1 MSSSVPASSFSPP
14 NCRAAESEM
23 TLLAQPQEVI
33 PTGFPH
39 TFGLQERVP
48 AQKHWQVALAPA
60 TRSSYHR
67 LAGRALASPTKH
79 KNKIDPTNPLADTH
93 SPFPI
98 SHFFRCELKEE
109 GKTQQAAEL
118 GYTLRR
124 EEYGSLPPQPWQ
136 DYCSDARICTDRRMA
151 SWGSVNNWRLAP
163 TLWSPP
169 AFTQPSRCFNKRCLN
184 VYYVPVMPCTKRR
197 YTNWARIGVFA
208 SSYCPCDLVGTPTR
222 IFPHHSVTESIN
234 YDVKVFGSSLP
245 VKIMEA
251 LALAEVDDQLS
262 VCIDESGW
270 ACLVFKEKL
279 IVWKIALAP
288 ITKLSVCKELQ
299 LPPSDFPW
307 SADLVALSY
316 SGTSGEAPSTQAVA
330 VMVATRKGC
339 IRYWPSLASEDT
351 FTETFVDLGG
361 DKTYSFLTAVQGGSF
376 ILSSSGS
383 QLIRL
388 IPESPGKIHQH
399 ILPQGQGMLSGIGRR
414 VSSLF
419 GILSPSS
426 DLILSSVLWDRERS
440 SFYILTSANI
450 SKWELDDSSEKLL
463 HSWDVNRA
471 LKENI
476 TDAIWGSESN
486 YEAIK
491 EGVNIRYLDLKQN
504 CDGLLIL
511 AAAWHLA
518 DNPCLIYY
526 SLITIEDNGYQTP
539 AAVTVEVTQFNPPF
553 QSEDLVMCQLMVP
566 NFSNQ
571 TAYLYNESVIYVCS
585 TGTGKFCLPQEK
597 IVFNTQGDSI
607 LGAGSCGGVP
617 IVFSRNSGLVSISLR
632 ENASILA
639 EDLEDS
645 LASSVAGPNNESMIF
660 DTTTK
665 SETVVQED
673 KTKLLK
679 AAFLQFCRKDLG
691 NAQMMVDELF
701 SSHPDLESD
710 SELDRAVTQISVDLV
725 DDYPAS
731 DPRWAE
737 SVPEEAP
744 GFCNTSLII
753 LHQLEDKMKAHSFF
767 MDFIH
772 QVGLFERLSTFPV
785 REVPM
790 ETQLLLCEH
799 AEKLSAAIVLKNHHS
814 RLPDLVNTA
823 LLIALNKRECEV
835 PSNLTPADVF
845 FREVS
850 QVDTICECLLEHEE
864 QVLKETMMDSVEW
877 AEVVISVN
885 NILKDMLQAAGHY
898 RQSRDSLYRREKPLD
913 KMPEYVPWTATSG
926 PTGIRTVIVRQ
937 HGIVLKMV
945 YPQADSNL
953 RNVVTEQLVALI
965 DCFLDGYVSQL
976 KSLDKSSDQERY
988 SNLEMEYLQKRS
1000 DLLSPL
1006 LTLGQYMWAAS
1017 LAEKYCDFDVLVQ
1030 MCEQTDNQ
1038 SRLQRYMTQ
1047 FADQNFSDFLF
1058 RWYLEKGKRGKL
1070 LSQPVSQHGQL
1081 ASFLQAHEH
1090 LSWLHE
1096 INSQELEKAHTT
1108 LLSLA
1113 NMETRYFAKK
1123 KTLLGLSKLAALASD
1138 FSEDILQEKIEEM
1151 AEQERFLLHQETL
1164 PEQLLAEKQLNL
1176 SAMPV
1181 LTAPQLIS
1189 LYICEENRRANEY
1202 DFKKALD
1209 LLEYIDEEEDVNI
1222 NDLKLEILCKALQ
1235 RDNWSSSDGK
1245 DDPIEVS
1252 KESIFVK
1259 ILQKLLKDG
1268 IQLSEYLPE
1277 VRDLLQADQ
1286 LGNLKSNPYF
1296 EFVLKANYEYYVQGQ
1311 M

>member
-1 MSSSVPASSFSPP
+1 MFPAVSSPRTPGPGARRGPLGGVGPGSTPRATSRKGLALGSAVSSPVLFSPVGRRSSVSS
-14 NCRAAESEM
+14 R
-23 TLLAQPQEVI
+23 
-33 PTGFPH
+33 
-39 TFGLQERVP
+39 
-48 AQKHWQVALAPA
+48 
-60 TRSSYHR
+60 
-67 LAGRALASPTKH
+67 
-79 KNKIDPTNPLADTH
+79 
-93 SPFPI
+93 
-98 SHFFRCELKEE
+98 
-109 GKTQQAAEL
+109 
-118 GYTLRR
+118 
-124 EEYGSLPPQPWQ
+124 
-136 DYCSDARICTDRRMA
+136 
-151 SWGSVNNWRLAP
+151 
-163 TLWSPP
+163 
-169 AFTQPSRCFNKRCLN
+169 
-184 VYYVPVMPCTKRR
+184 
-197 YTNWARIGVFA
+197 
-208 SSYCPCDLVGTPTR
+208 GTPTR
-222 IFPHHSVTESIN
+222 IFPHHSITESVN
-234 YDVKVFGSSLP
+234 YDVKTFGSSLP

-251 LALAEVDDQLS
+251 LTLAEGGFYLS
-262 VCIDESGW
+262 VVNFSHSGW
-270 ACLVFKEKL
+270 SLVCPRLYSQQPLVLDF
-279 IVWKIALAP
+279 VP
-288 ITKLSVCKELQ
+288 QLSVCKELQ
-299 LPPSDFPW
+299 LPPSDFHW

-316 SGTSGEAPSTQAVA
+316 SAASGESHSTQAVA
-330 VMVATRKGC
+330 VMVATREGS

-351 FTETFVDLGG
+351 YTETTVDSGG

-376 ILSSSGS
+376 ILSSSGG
-383 QLIRL
+383 QQIRL
-388 IPESPGKIHQH
+388 IPESLGKIHQH
-399 ILPQGQGMLSGIGRR
+399 ILPQGQGVLSGIGRK
-414 VSSLF
+414 VSSLL

-426 DLILSSVLWDRERS
+426 DLLLSSVLWDRERS
-440 SFYILTSANI
+440 SFYSLTSSNI
-450 SKWELDDSSEKLL
+450 SKWELDDSSEKQV
-463 HSWDVNRA
+463 HSWDINRV

-476 TDAIWGSESN
+476 IDAIWGSESN

-491 EGVNIRYLDLKQN
+491 EGVNIRYLDLRQN

-518 DNPCLIYY
+518 DNPCLVYY
-526 SLITIEDNGYQTP
+526 SLIAVEDNGYQMSD
-539 AAVTVEVTQFNPPF
+539 AVTVEVTQYNPPF
-553 QSEDLVMCQLMVP
+553 QSEDLITCRLMVP
-566 NFSNQ
+566 DFSNQ
-571 TAYLYNESVIYVCS
+571 TAYLYSENSVYVCS
-585 TGTGKFCLPQEK
+585 TGTGKFSLPREK

-617 IVFSRNSGLVSISLR
+617 ILFSRNSGLVSITSR
-632 ENASILA
+632 ENVSILA
-639 EDLEDS
+639 EDLEES
-645 LASSVAGPNNESMIF
+645 LASSIAGPGNEFTVLQSVVF
-660 DTTTK
+660 ETSTK
-665 SETVVQED
+665 NETIAHED

-679 AAFLQFCRKDLG
+679 AAFLQYCRKDLG
-691 NAQMMVDELF
+691 HAQMIVDELF
-701 SSHPDLESD
+701 SSHSDLDSD
-710 SELDRAVTQISVDLV
+710 HELDRAVTQISVDLV

-744 GFCNTSLII
+744 GFSNTSLII
-753 LHQLEDKMKAHSFF
+753 LHQLEDKMKAHSFL

-772 QVGLFERLSTFPV
+772 QVGLFGRLGTSPV
-785 REVPM
+785 RGLPM
-790 ETQLLLCEH
+790 ATRLLLCEH

-814 RLPDLVNTA
+814 RLSDLVNTA
-823 LLIALNKRECEV
+823 ILIALNKRDREI
-835 PSNLTPADVF
+835 PPNLTPADVF

-864 QVLKETMMDSVEW
+864 QVLKDTSLESVEW
-877 AEVVISVN
+877 AEVVINVN
-885 NILKDMLQAAGHY
+885 SILKDMLQAASHY
-898 RQSRDSLYRREKPLD
+898 RQNRSSLYRREPLE
-913 KMPEYVPWTATSG
+913 KEPEYIPWTATSG
-926 PTGIRTVIVRQ
+926 PAGIRTAIVRQ
-937 HGIVLKMV
+937 HGIILKVV
-945 YPQADSNL
+945 YPQADSSL
-953 RNVVTEQLVALI
+953 RNMVTEQLVALI
-965 DCFLDGYVSQL
+965 DCFLDGYVAQL
-976 KSLDKSSDQERY
+976 KSVDKSSDQERY
-988 SNLEMEYLQKRS
+988 DSLEMEYLQKRS

-1006 LTLGQYMWAAS
+1006 LTLGQYPWAAS
-1017 LAEKYCDFDVLVQ
+1017 LAEKYCDFDILVQ

-1038 SRLQRYMTQ
+1038 TRLQRYMTQ

-1096 INSQELEKAHTT
+1096 INSHELEKAHAT
-1108 LLSLA
+1108 LLGLA

-1164 PEQLLAEKQLNL
+1164 PEQLLAEKQLSL

-1181 LTAPQLIS
+1181 LTASQLIG
-1189 LYICEENRRANEY
+1189 LYICEENRRANDY

-1252 KESIFVK
+1252 KDSIFVK

-1277 VRDLLQADQ
+1277 VKDLLQADQ
-1286 LGNLKSNPYF
+1286 LGSLKSNPYF

>member
-1 MSSSVPASSFSPP
+1 MFPAAPSPRTPGPGSRRGPLVGLGPGSTPRTASRKGLPLGSAVSSPMLFSPVG
-14 NCRAAESEM
+14 R
-23 TLLAQPQEVI
+23 
-33 PTGFPH
+33 
-39 TFGLQERVP
+39 
-48 AQKHWQVALAPA
+48 
-60 TRSSYHR
+60 RSS
-67 LAGRALASPTKH
+67 LS
-79 KNKIDPTNPLADTH
+79 
-93 SPFPI
+93 
-98 SHFFRCELKEE
+98 
-109 GKTQQAAEL
+109 
-118 GYTLRR
+118 
-124 EEYGSLPPQPWQ
+124 
-136 DYCSDARICTDRRMA
+136 
-151 SWGSVNNWRLAP
+151 
-163 TLWSPP
+163 
-169 AFTQPSRCFNKRCLN
+169 SR
-184 VYYVPVMPCTKRR
+184 
-197 YTNWARIGVFA
+197 
-208 SSYCPCDLVGTPTR
+208 GTPTR
-222 IFPHHSVTESIN
+222 IFPHHSVTEALN
-234 YDVKVFGSSLP
+234 YDVKTFGSSLP
-245 VKIMEA
+245 VKVMEA
-251 LALAEVDDQLS
+251 LTLAEVDDQMT
-262 VCIDESGW
+262 VYIDEGGW
-270 ACLVFKEKL
+270 ACLVCKETL
-279 IVWKIALAP
+279 IVWKIALSP

-299 LPPSDFPW
+299 LPPSDFHR
-307 SADLVALSY
+307 SANLVALSY
-316 SGTSGEAPSTQAVA
+316 SAPSGEAPSTQAVA
-330 VMVATRKGC
+330 VMVATREGS

-351 FTETFVDLGG
+351 HTETFVDLGG

-388 IPESPGKIHQH
+388 IPESSGKINQH

-426 DLILSSVLWDRERS
+426 DLTLSSVLWDSEKS
-440 SFYILTSANI
+440 SFYSLTSSNI
-450 SKWELDDSSEKLL
+450 SKWELDDSSEKHV
-463 HSWDVNRA
+463 HSWDINRA

-504 CDGLLIL
+504 CDGLVIL
-511 AAAWHLA
+511 AAAWHPA

-526 SLITIEDNGYQTP
+526 SLITVEDTGCQMSD
-539 AAVTVEVTQFNPPF
+539 AVTVEVTQYNPPF
-553 QSEDLVMCQLMVP
+553 QSEDLVLCQLMIP

-571 TAYLYNESVIYVCS
+571 TAYLYNESAIYVCS
-585 TGTGKFCLPQEK
+585 TGTGRFSLPQEK
-597 IVFNTQGDSI
+597 LAFNAQGDSV
-607 LGAGSCGGVP
+607 LGAGACGGVP
-617 IVFSRNSGLVSISLR
+617 IIFSRNSGLVSITSR
-632 ENASILA
+632 ENVSILA

-645 LASSVAGPNNESMIF
+645 LASSVAGPNSVSMVFETTPKNETIAR
-660 DTTTK
+660 
-665 SETVVQED
+665 ED
-673 KTKLLK
+673 KIKLLK
-679 AAFLQFCRKDLG
+679 AAFLQYCRKDLG
-691 NAQMMVDELF
+691 HAQMVVEELF
-701 SSHPDLESD
+701 SFHSDLDSD
-710 SELDRAVTQISVDLV
+710 SELDRAVTQISVDLM

-737 SVPEEAP
+737 SVPEEVP
-744 GFCNTSLII
+744 GFSNTSLII
-753 LHQLEDKMKAHSFF
+753 LHQLEDKMKAHSFL

-772 QVGLFERLSTFPV
+772 QVGLFGRLGSFPV
-785 REVPM
+785 RGTPM
-790 ETQLLLCEH
+790 ATRLLLCEH

-814 RLPDLVNTA
+814 RLSDLVNTA
-823 LLIALNKRECEV
+823 ILIALNKREYEI

-864 QVLKETMMDSVEW
+864 QVLRDTPLDSIEW
-877 AEVVISVN
+877 AEVVINVN
-885 NILKDMLQAAGHY
+885 NILKDMLQAASHY
-898 RQSRDSLYRREKPLD
+898 RQNRNSLYRKEEPPEKE
-913 KMPEYVPWTATSG
+913 PEYVPWTATSG
-926 PTGIRTVIVRQ
+926 PGGIRTVIMRQ
-937 HGIVLKMV
+937 HEIVLKVV

-953 RNVVTEQLVALI
+953 RNIVTEQLVALI

-976 KSLDKSSDQERY
+976 KSVDKSSNQERY
-988 SNLEMEYLQKRS
+988 DNLEMEYLQRRS

-1006 LTLGQYMWAAS
+1006 LTLGQYLWAAA
-1017 LAEKYCDFDVLVQ
+1017 LAEKYCDFDILVQ

-1070 LSQPVSQHGQL
+1070 LSQPISQHGQL
-1081 ASFLQAHEH
+1081 ANFLQAHEH

-1096 INSQELEKAHTT
+1096 INSQELEKAHAT
-1108 LLSLA
+1108 LLGLA

-1181 LTAPQLIS
+1181 LTAPQLIG

-1209 LLEYIDEEEDVNI
+1209 LLEYIDEEEDINI
-1222 NDLKLEILCKALQ
+1222 SDLKLEILCKALQ

-1252 KESIFVK
+1252 KDSIFVK

-1268 IQLSEYLPE
+1268 VQLSEYLPE
-1277 VRDLLQADQ
+1277 VKDLLQADQ
-1286 LGNLKSNPYF
+1286 LGSLKSNPYF

-1311 M
+1311 I

>member
-1 MSSSVPASSFSPP
+1 MFPAVSSPRTPGPGARRGPLGGVGPSSTPRATSRKGLSMGSAVSSPVLFSPVG
-14 NCRAAESEM
+14 R
-23 TLLAQPQEVI
+23 
-33 PTGFPH
+33 
-39 TFGLQERVP
+39 
-48 AQKHWQVALAPA
+48 
-60 TRSSYHR
+60 RSS
-67 LAGRALASPTKH
+67 LS
-79 KNKIDPTNPLADTH
+79 
-93 SPFPI
+93 
-98 SHFFRCELKEE
+98 
-109 GKTQQAAEL
+109 
-118 GYTLRR
+118 
-124 EEYGSLPPQPWQ
+124 
-136 DYCSDARICTDRRMA
+136 
-151 SWGSVNNWRLAP
+151 
-163 TLWSPP
+163 
-169 AFTQPSRCFNKRCLN
+169 SR
-184 VYYVPVMPCTKRR
+184 
-197 YTNWARIGVFA
+197 
-208 SSYCPCDLVGTPTR
+208 GTPTR
-222 IFPHHSVTESIN
+222 VFPHHSVTECVN
-234 YDVKVFGSSLP
+234 YDVKTFGSSLP

-251 LALAEVDDQLS
+251 LTLAEVDDQLT
-262 VCIDESGW
+262 VHIDEGGW
-270 ACLVFKEKL
+270 ACLVCKEKL
-279 IVWKIALAP
+279 IIWKIALSP

-299 LPPSDFPW
+299 LPPSDFHW

-316 SGTSGEAPSTQAVA
+316 SAASGEAPSTQAVA
-330 VMVATRKGC
+330 VMVATREGS
-339 IRYWPSLASEDT
+339 IRYWPSLAGEDSY
-351 FTETFVDLGG
+351 TETTVDLGG

-376 ILSSSGS
+376 ILSSSGN

-388 IPESPGKIHQH
+388 IPESLGKIHQH
-399 ILPQGQGMLSGIGRR
+399 IVPQGQGMLSGIGRK
-414 VSSLF
+414 VSSLL

-426 DLILSSVLWDRERS
+426 DLILSGVLWDRERS
-440 SFYILTSANI
+440 SFYSLTSSNI
-450 SKWELDDSSEKLL
+450 SKWELDDSSEKQA
-463 HSWDVNRA
+463 HSWDINRA

-511 AAAWHLA
+511 AAAWHPA

-526 SLITIEDNGYQTP
+526 SLVTVEDNGNQMSD
-539 AAVTVEVTQFNPPF
+539 AVTVEVTQYNPPF
-553 QSEDLVMCQLMVP
+553 QSEDLIMCRLMVP

-571 TAYLYNESVIYVCS
+571 TAYLYTESAVYVCS
-585 TGTGKFCLPQEK
+585 TGTGKFSLPREK
-597 IVFNTQGDSI
+597 IVFNIQGDSI
-607 LGAGSCGGVP
+607 LGAGSCGGIP
-617 IVFSRNSGLVSISLR
+617 ILFSRNSGLVSITSR
-632 ENASILA
+632 ENVSLLA

-645 LASSVAGPNNESMIF
+645 LASSVAGPSNESMVF
-660 DTTTK
+660 ETSTK
-665 SETVVQED
+665 NETIAQED
-673 KTKLLK
+673 KTRLLK
-679 AAFLQFCRKDLG
+679 AAFLKYCRKDVG
-691 NAQMMVDELF
+691 HAQMVVDELF
-701 SSHPDLESD
+701 SSPSDLDSD
-710 SELDRAVTQISVDLV
+710 HELDRAVTQISVDLV

-744 GFCNTSLII
+744 GFSNTSLII
-753 LHQLEDKMKAHSFF
+753 LHQLEDKMKAHSFL

-772 QVGLFERLSTFPV
+772 QVGLFGRLGTFPV
-785 REVPM
+785 RGMPM
-790 ETQLLLCEH
+790 ATRLLLCEH

-814 RLPDLVNTA
+814 RLSELVNTA
-823 LLIALNKRECEV
+823 ILIALNKRDCEI

-864 QVLKETMMDSVEW
+864 QVLKDASLESVDW
-877 AEVVISVN
+877 AEVVINVN
-885 NILKDMLQAAGHY
+885 NILKDMLQAATHY
-898 RQSRDSLYRREKPLD
+898 RLNRNSLYRREEPLE
-913 KMPEYVPWTATSG
+913 KEPEYIPWTATSG
-926 PTGIRTVIVRQ
+926 PAGIRTAIARQ

-945 YPQADSNL
+945 YPQADSKL
-953 RNVVTEQLVALI
+953 RSTLTEQLVALI

-988 SNLEMEYLQKRS
+988 NNLEMEYLQKRS

-1006 LTLGQYMWAAS
+1006 LTLGQYLWAAS
-1017 LAEKYCDFDVLVQ
+1017 LAEKYCDFDILVQ

-1038 SRLQRYMTQ
+1038 TRLQRYMTQ

-1070 LSQPVSQHGQL
+1070 LSQPISQHGQL
-1081 ASFLQAHEH
+1081 ANFLQAHEH

-1096 INSQELEKAHTT
+1096 INSQELEKAHAT
-1108 LLSLA
+1108 LLGLA
-1113 NMETRYFAKK
+1113 NVETRYFAKK

-1164 PEQLLAEKQLNL
+1164 PEQLLAEKQLSL

-1181 LTAPQLIS
+1181 LTAPQLIG

-1252 KESIFVK
+1252 KDSIFVK
-1259 ILQKLLKDG
+1259 ILQKLVKDG

-1277 VRDLLQADQ
+1277 VKDLLQADQ
-1286 LGNLKSNPYF
+1286 LGSLKSNPYF

>member
-1 MSSSVPASSFSPP
+1 MFPAVPSPRTPGPGSRRGPPAGVGAGSTPRTASRRGLSLGSAVSSPALFSPVG
-14 NCRAAESEM
+14 R
-23 TLLAQPQEVI
+23 
-33 PTGFPH
+33 
-39 TFGLQERVP
+39 
-48 AQKHWQVALAPA
+48 
-60 TRSSYHR
+60 RSS
-67 LAGRALASPTKH
+67 LS
-79 KNKIDPTNPLADTH
+79 
-93 SPFPI
+93 
-98 SHFFRCELKEE
+98 
-109 GKTQQAAEL
+109 
-118 GYTLRR
+118 
-124 EEYGSLPPQPWQ
+124 
-136 DYCSDARICTDRRMA
+136 
-151 SWGSVNNWRLAP
+151 
-163 TLWSPP
+163 
-169 AFTQPSRCFNKRCLN
+169 SR
-184 VYYVPVMPCTKRR
+184 
-197 YTNWARIGVFA
+197 
-208 SSYCPCDLVGTPTR
+208 GTPTR
-222 IFPHHSVTESIN
+222 IFPQHSISETVN
-234 YDVKVFGSSLP
+234 YDVKTFGSSLP
-245 VKIMEA
+245 VKVMEA
-251 LALAEVDDQLS
+251 LTLAEVDDQLS
-262 VCIDESGW
+262 VHVDESGW
-270 ACLVFKEKL
+270 ACLVCKEKL
-279 IVWKIALAP
+279 IIWKISLSP
-288 ITKLSVCKELQ
+288 ITKLSICKELQ
-299 LPPSDFPW
+299 LPPSDFNW

-316 SGTSGEAPSTQAVA
+316 STTPGEAHSTQAVA
-330 VMVATRKGC
+330 VMVATREGS
-339 IRYWPSLASEDT
+339 IRYWPSLAGEDT
-351 FTETFVDLGG
+351 YTETSVDLGG
-361 DKTYSFLTAVQGGSF
+361 DKTYNFLKAVQGGSF

-388 IPESPGKIHQH
+388 IPESSGKIHQH

-440 SFYILTSANI
+440 SFYSLTSSNI
-450 SKWELDDSSEKLL
+450 SKWELDDFSEKQA
-463 HSWDVNRA
+463 HSWDINRA

-491 EGVNIRYLDLKQN
+491 EGVNIRYLDLKQT

-511 AAAWHLA
+511 AAAWHPA
-518 DNPCLIYY
+518 DSPCLIYY
-526 SLITIEDNGYQTP
+526 SLVTVEDNGYQMSDV
-539 AAVTVEVTQFNPPF
+539 VTVEVTQYNPPF
-553 QSEDLVMCQLMVP
+553 QSEDMIMCRLVVP

-571 TAYLYNESVIYVCS
+571 TAYLYTESAVYVCS
-585 TGTGKFCLPQEK
+585 TGTGKFSLPREK
-597 IVFNTQGDSI
+597 IAFNTQGDSI

-617 IVFSRNSGLVSISLR
+617 IIFSRNSGLVSITSR
-632 ENASILA
+632 ENVSILA

-645 LASSVAGPNNESMIF
+645 LASSVATPSNESMIF
-660 DTTTK
+660 ENTARN
-665 SETVVQED
+665 ETIAQED

-679 AAFLQFCRKDLG
+679 AAFLQYCRKDFG
-691 NAQMMVDELF
+691 HAQMMVDELF
-701 SSHPDLESD
+701 SSRADLGSD
-710 SELDRAVTQISVDLV
+710 CELDKAVTQISVDLM

-744 GFCNTSLII
+744 GFSNTSLII
-753 LHQLEDKMKAHSFF
+753 LHQLEDKMKAHSFL

-772 QVGLFERLSTFPV
+772 Q
-785 REVPM
+785 
-790 ETQLLLCEH
+790 
-799 AEKLSAAIVLKNHHS
+799 
-814 RLPDLVNTA
+814 
-823 LLIALNKRECEV
+823 
-835 PSNLTPADVF
+835 
-845 FREVS
+845 VS

-864 QVLKETMMDSVEW
+864 QVLKDAALDSVEW

-885 NILKDMLQAAGHY
+885 NILKDMLQAANHY
-898 RQSRDSLYRREKPLD
+898 RQNRNSLYRREEALEKE
-913 KMPEYVPWTATSG
+913 PEYVPWTATSG
-926 PTGIRTVIVRQ
+926 PAGIRTVIIRQ

-976 KSLDKSSDQERY
+976 KSLEKSSDQERY
-988 SNLEMEYLQKRS
+988 SNLEVEYLQKRS
-1000 DLLSPL
+1000 DLLTPL
-1006 LTLGQYMWAAS
+1006 LTLGQYPWAAS
-1017 LAEKYCDFDVLVQ
+1017 LAEKYCDFDILVQ

-1038 SRLQRYMTQ
+1038 TRLQRYMTQ

-1070 LSQPVSQHGQL
+1070 LSQPISQHGQL
-1081 ASFLQAHEH
+1081 ANFLQAHEH

-1096 INSQELEKAHTT
+1096 INGQELEKAHAT
-1108 LLSLA
+1108 LLGLA

-1181 LTAPQLIS
+1181 LTAPQLIG

-1252 KESIFVK
+1252 KDSIFVK

-1268 IQLSEYLPE
+1268 IQLREYLPE
-1277 VRDLLQADQ
+1277 VKDLLQAEH
-1286 LGNLKSNPYF
+1286 LGSLKSNPYF

-1311 M
+1311 V

>member
-1 MSSSVPASSFSPP
+1 
-14 NCRAAESEM
+14 
-23 TLLAQPQEVI
+23 I
-33 PTGFPH
+33 G
-39 TFGLQERVP
+39 
-48 AQKHWQVALAPA
+48 LAPA
-60 TRSSYHR
+60 FGP
-67 LAGRALASPTKH
+67 GRDPGDPGSNPTSGSRCMEPASPSACVSA
-79 KNKIDPTNPLADTH
+79 PL
-93 SPFPI
+93 SLSLCI
-98 SHFFRCELKEE
+98 N
-109 GKTQQAAEL
+109 
-118 GYTLRR
+118 YTL
-124 EEYGSLPPQPWQ
+124 
-136 DYCSDARICTDRRMA
+136 
-151 SWGSVNNWRLAP
+151 
-163 TLWSPP
+163 
-169 AFTQPSRCFNKRCLN
+169 FFK
-184 VYYVPVMPCTKRR
+184 
-197 YTNWARIGVFA
+197 
-208 SSYCPCDLVGTPTR
+208 
-222 IFPHHSVTESIN
+222 
-234 YDVKVFGSSLP
+234 
-245 VKIMEA
+245 
-251 LALAEVDDQLS
+251 VDDQLT
-262 VCIDESGW
+262 VHIDEGGW
-270 ACLVFKEKL
+270 ACLVCKEKL
-279 IVWKIALAP
+279 IIWKIALSP

-299 LPPSDFPW
+299 LPPSDFDW

-316 SGTSGEAPSTQAVA
+316 SDNSGETQSTQAVA
-330 VMVATRKGC
+330 VMVATREGA
-339 IRYWPSLASEDT
+339 IRYWPSLAGEDIY
-351 FTETFVDLGG
+351 TETFVDLGG

-376 ILSSSGS
+376 ILSSLGS
-383 QLIRL
+383 QLVRL
-388 IPESPGKIHQH
+388 IPDSLGKIHQH
-399 ILPQGQGMLSGIGRR
+399 ILPQGQGMLSGIGRK
-414 VSSLF
+414 VSSLL

-426 DLILSSVLWDRERS
+426 DLILSSVLWDRERA
-440 SFYILTSANI
+440 SFYSLTSSNI
-450 SKWELDDSSEKLL
+450 SKWELDDSSEKQA
-463 HSWDVNRA
+463 HSWDINRA

-491 EGVNIRYLDLKQN
+491 EGVNVRYLDLKQN

-511 AAAWHLA
+511 AAAWHPA

-526 SLITIEDNGYQTP
+526 SLITVEDNGHQMSD
-539 AAVTVEVTQFNPPF
+539 AVTVEVTQYNPPF
-553 QSEDLVMCQLMVP
+553 QSEDLIMCRLMVP

-571 TAYLYNESVIYVCS
+571 TAYLYTESAVYVCS
-585 TGTGKFCLPQEK
+585 TGTGKFSLPREK

-607 LGAGSCGGVP
+607 LGAGSCGGFP
-617 IVFSRNSGLVSISLR
+617 ILFSRNSGLVSITSR
-632 ENASILA
+632 EGVSILA

-645 LASSVAGPNNESMIF
+645 LASSVAGPSNESMVF
-660 DTTTK
+660 EASTK
-665 SETVVQED
+665 NETIAQED

-679 AAFLQFCRKDLG
+679 AAFLQYCRKDLG
-691 NAQMMVDELF
+691 HAQMMVDELF
-701 SSHPDLESD
+701 SSHSD
-710 SELDRAVTQISVDLV
+710 MDSDCELDKAVTQISVDLV

-744 GFCNTSLII
+744 GFSNTSLII
-753 LHQLEDKMKAHSFF
+753 LHQLEDKMKAHSFL

-772 QVGLFERLSTFPV
+772 QVGLFGRLGTFAV
-785 REVPM
+785 RGMPM
-790 ETQLLLCEH
+790 ATRLLLCEH
-799 AEKLSAAIVLKNHHS
+799 AEKLSAAIVLKNYHS
-814 RLPDLVNTA
+814 RLSDLVNTA
-823 LLIALNKRECEV
+823 IMIALNKRDCEI

-850 QVDTICECLLEHEE
+850 RVDTVCECLLEHEE
-864 QVLKETMMDSVEW
+864 QVLKDTSLESIEW
-877 AEVVISVN
+877 AEVVINVN
-885 NILKDMLQAAGHY
+885 SILKDMLQAASHY
-898 RQSRDSLYRREKPLD
+898 RQNRNSLYRREEPLEQE
-913 KMPEYVPWTATSG
+913 PEYVPWTATSG
-926 PTGIRTVIVRQ
+926 PSGIRTVIERQ
-937 HGIVLKMV
+937 HGIVLKVV

-953 RNVVTEQLVALI
+953 RNILTEQLVALI

-976 KSLDKSSDQERY
+976 KSLDRSCDQERY
-988 SNLEMEYLQKRS
+988 SSLEMEYLQKRS

-1006 LTLGQYMWAAS
+1006 LTLGQYPWAAS
-1017 LAEKYCDFDVLVQ
+1017 LAEKYCDFDILVQ

-1070 LSQPVSQHGQL
+1070 LSQPISQHEEL
-1081 ASFLQAHEH
+1081 ANFLQAHEH

-1096 INSQELEKAHTT
+1096 INSQELEKAHAT
-1108 LLSLA
+1108 LLGLA
-1113 NMETRYFAKK
+1113 NMETHYFAKK

-1164 PEQLLAEKQLNL
+1164 PEQLLAEKQLSL

-1222 NDLKLEILCKALQ
+1222 NDLKLEIFCKALQ

-1252 KESIFVK
+1252 KDSIFVK

-1277 VRDLLQADQ
+1277 VKDLLQADQ
-1286 LGNLKSNPYF
+1286 LGSLKSNPYF
-1296 EFVLKANYEYYVQGQ
+1296 EFVLKANYEYYVLGQ

>member
-1 MSSSVPASSFSPP
+1 MFPAVPSPRTPGPGSRRGPLAGVGPGSTPRATSRKGLSLGSAVSSPVLFSPVG
-14 NCRAAESEM
+14 R
-23 TLLAQPQEVI
+23 
-33 PTGFPH
+33 
-39 TFGLQERVP
+39 
-48 AQKHWQVALAPA
+48 
-60 TRSSYHR
+60 RSS
-67 LAGRALASPTKH
+67 LS
-79 KNKIDPTNPLADTH
+79 
-93 SPFPI
+93 
-98 SHFFRCELKEE
+98 
-109 GKTQQAAEL
+109 
-118 GYTLRR
+118 
-124 EEYGSLPPQPWQ
+124 
-136 DYCSDARICTDRRMA
+136 
-151 SWGSVNNWRLAP
+151 
-163 TLWSPP
+163 
-169 AFTQPSRCFNKRCLN
+169 SR
-184 VYYVPVMPCTKRR
+184 
-197 YTNWARIGVFA
+197 
-208 SSYCPCDLVGTPTR
+208 GTPTR
-222 IFPHHSVTESIN
+222 IFPYHSITESTN
-234 YDVKVFGSSLP
+234 YDVKTFGSSLP

-251 LALAEVDDQLS
+251 LTLAEVDDQLT
-262 VCIDESGW
+262 VYIDEGGW
-270 ACLVFKEKL
+270 ACLICKEKL
-279 IVWKIALAP
+279 IIWKIALSP

-299 LPPSDFPW
+299 LPPSDFHW

-316 SGTSGEAPSTQAVA
+316 SSTSAEAHSTQAIA
-330 VMVATRKGC
+330 VMVATREGS

-351 FTETFVDLGG
+351 YTETFVDLGG

-376 ILSSSGS
+376 ILSSLGS

-388 IPESPGKIHQH
+388 IPESSGKIHQH
-399 ILPQGQGMLSGIGRR
+399 ILPQGQGVLSGIGRR

-426 DLILSSVLWDRERS
+426 DLILSSVLWDRDGS
-440 SFYILTSANI
+440 SFYILTNSNI
-450 SKWELDDSSEKLL
+450 SKWELDDSSEKQA
-463 HSWDVNRA
+463 HSWDINRA

-486 YEAIK
+486 YETIK
-491 EGVNIRYLDLKQN
+491 EGVNIQYLDLKQN

-511 AAAWHLA
+511 AAAWHPA

-526 SLITIEDNGYQTP
+526 SLITVEDNGYQMSD
-539 AAVTVEVTQFNPPF
+539 AVTVEVTQYNPPF
-553 QSEDLVMCQLMVP
+553 QSEDLITCRLMVP

-571 TAYLYNESVIYVCS
+571 TAYLYNESAVYVCS
-585 TGTGKFCLPQEK
+585 TGTGKFSLPQEK
-597 IVFNTQGDSI
+597 IIFNVQGDSI

-617 IVFSRNSGLVSISLR
+617 IIFSRNSGLVSITSR
-632 ENASILA
+632 ENVSILA

-645 LASSVAGPNNESMIF
+645 LASSVAGPNNESMVF
-660 DTTTK
+660 ETTTK
-665 SETVVQED
+665 NETIAQED

-679 AAFLQFCRKDLG
+679 AAFLQYCRKDLG
-691 NAQMMVDELF
+691 HAQMMVDELF
-701 SSHPDLESD
+701 SSHSDLDSD
-710 SELDRAVTQISVDLV
+710 SELDGAVIQISVDLV

-744 GFCNTSLII
+744 GFSNTSLII
-753 LHQLEDKMKAHSFF
+753 LHQLEDKMKAHSFL

-772 QVGLFERLSTFPV
+772 QVGLFERLGTFPV
-785 REVPM
+785 RGLPM
-790 ETQLLLCEH
+790 ATRLLLCEH

-814 RLPDLVNTA
+814 RLSDLVNTA
-823 LLIALNKRECEV
+823 ILIALNKRECEI

-864 QVLKETMMDSVEW
+864 QVLRDTPLDSVEW
-877 AEVVISVN
+877 AEVVINVN
-885 NILKDMLQAAGHY
+885 NILKDMLQAASHY
-898 RQSRDSLYRREKPLD
+898 RQNRNSLYRREPLE
-913 KMPEYVPWTATSG
+913 KEPEYVPWTATSG
-926 PTGIRTVIVRQ
+926 PAGIRTVIVRQ
-937 HGIVLKMV
+937 HEIVLKIV

-953 RNVVTEQLVALI
+953 RNILTEQLVTLI
-965 DCFLDGYVSQL
+965 DCFLDSYVSQL
-976 KSLDKSSDQERY
+976 NSLDRSNDQERFI
-988 SNLEMEYLQKRS
+988 SLDEEYAQKRS
-1000 DLLSPL
+1000 ELLSPL
-1006 LTLGQYMWAAS
+1006 LPLGQYQLAAS
-1017 LAEKYCDFDVLVQ
+1017 LAEKYCDFDILVQ

-1070 LSQPVSQHGQL
+1070 LSQPISHHGQL
-1081 ASFLQAHEH
+1081 ANFLQAHEH

-1096 INSQELEKAHTT
+1096 INSQELEKAHAT
-1108 LLSLA
+1108 LLGLA

-1138 FSEDILQEKIEEM
+1138 FSEDVLQEKIEEM

-1181 LTAPQLIS
+1181 LTAPQLIG

-1222 NDLKLEILCKALQ
+1222 NDLKLEILCRALQ

-1252 KESIFVK
+1252 KDSIFVK

-1268 IQLSEYLPE
+1268 IQLSDYLPE
-1277 VRDLLQADQ
+1277 VKDLLRADQ
-1286 LGNLKSNPYF
+1286 LGSLKSNPYF
-1296 EFVLKANYEYYVQGQ
+1296 EFVLKANYEYYVYGQ

>member
-1 MSSSVPASSFSPP
+1 MFPAVSSPRTPGPGARRGPLGGVGPGSTPRATSRKGLALGSAVSSPVLFSPVGRRSSVSS
-14 NCRAAESEM
+14 R
-23 TLLAQPQEVI
+23 
-33 PTGFPH
+33 
-39 TFGLQERVP
+39 
-48 AQKHWQVALAPA
+48 
-60 TRSSYHR
+60 
-67 LAGRALASPTKH
+67 
-79 KNKIDPTNPLADTH
+79 
-93 SPFPI
+93 
-98 SHFFRCELKEE
+98 
-109 GKTQQAAEL
+109 
-118 GYTLRR
+118 
-124 EEYGSLPPQPWQ
+124 
-136 DYCSDARICTDRRMA
+136 
-151 SWGSVNNWRLAP
+151 
-163 TLWSPP
+163 
-169 AFTQPSRCFNKRCLN
+169 
-184 VYYVPVMPCTKRR
+184 
-197 YTNWARIGVFA
+197 
-208 SSYCPCDLVGTPTR
+208 GTPTR
-222 IFPHHSVTESIN
+222 IFPHHSITESVN
-234 YDVKVFGSSLP
+234 YDVKTFGSSLP

-251 LALAEVDDQLS
+251 LTLAEVDDHLT
-262 VCIDESGW
+262 VHIDEGGW
-270 ACLVFKEKL
+270 ACLVCREKL
-279 IVWKIALAP
+279 IIWKIALSP
-288 ITKLSVCKELQ
+288 ISKLSVCKELQ
-299 LPPSDFPW
+299 LPPSDFHW

-316 SGTSGEAPSTQAVA
+316 SAASGESHSTQAVA
-330 VMVATRKGC
+330 VMVATREGS

-351 FTETFVDLGG
+351 YTETTVDSGG

-376 ILSSSGS
+376 ILSSSGG
-383 QLIRL
+383 QQIRL
-388 IPESPGKIHQH
+388 IPESLGKIHQH
-399 ILPQGQGMLSGIGRR
+399 ILPQGQGVLSGIGRK
-414 VSSLF
+414 VSSLL

-426 DLILSSVLWDRERS
+426 DLLLSSVLWDRERS
-440 SFYILTSANI
+440 SFYSLTSSNI
-450 SKWELDDSSEKLL
+450 SKWELDDSSEKQV
-463 HSWDVNRA
+463 HSWDINRV

-476 TDAIWGSESN
+476 IDAIWGSESN

-491 EGVNIRYLDLKQN
+491 EGVNIRYLDLRQN

-518 DNPCLIYY
+518 DNPCLVYY
-526 SLITIEDNGYQTP
+526 SLIAVEDNGYQMSD
-539 AAVTVEVTQFNPPF
+539 AVTVEVTQYNPPF
-553 QSEDLVMCQLMVP
+553 QSEDLITCRLMVP
-566 NFSNQ
+566 DFSNQ
-571 TAYLYNESVIYVCS
+571 TAYLYSENSVYVCS
-585 TGTGKFCLPQEK
+585 TGTGKFSLPREK

-617 IVFSRNSGLVSISLR
+617 ILFSRNSGLVSITSR
-632 ENASILA
+632 ENVSILA
-639 EDLEDS
+639 EDLEES
-645 LASSVAGPNNESMIF
+645 LASSIAGPGNEPSGGPSVVF
-660 DTTTK
+660 ETSTK
-665 SETVVQED
+665 NETIAHED

-679 AAFLQFCRKDLG
+679 AAFLQYCRKDLG
-691 NAQMMVDELF
+691 HAQMIVDELF
-701 SSHPDLESD
+701 SSHSDLDSD
-710 SELDRAVTQISVDLV
+710 HELDRAVTQISVDLV

-744 GFCNTSLII
+744 GFSNTSLII
-753 LHQLEDKMKAHSFF
+753 LHQLEDKMKAHSFL

-772 QVGLFERLSTFPV
+772 QVGLFGRLGTSPV
-785 REVPM
+785 RGLPM
-790 ETQLLLCEH
+790 ATRLLLCEH

-814 RLPDLVNTA
+814 RLSDLVNTA
-823 LLIALNKRECEV
+823 ILIALNKRDREI
-835 PSNLTPADVF
+835 PPNLTPADVF

-864 QVLKETMMDSVEW
+864 QVLKDTSLESVEW
-877 AEVVISVN
+877 AEVVINVN
-885 NILKDMLQAAGHY
+885 SILKDMLQAASHY
-898 RQSRDSLYRREKPLD
+898 RQNRSSLYRREPLE
-913 KMPEYVPWTATSG
+913 KEPEYIPWTATSG
-926 PTGIRTVIVRQ
+926 PAGIRTAIVRQ
-937 HGIVLKMV
+937 HGIILKVV
-945 YPQADSNL
+945 YPQADSSL
-953 RNVVTEQLVALI
+953 RNMVTEQLVALI
-965 DCFLDGYVSQL
+965 DCFLDGYVAQL
-976 KSLDKSSDQERY
+976 KSVDKSSDQERY
-988 SNLEMEYLQKRS
+988 DSLEMEYLQKRS

-1006 LTLGQYMWAAS
+1006 LTLGQYPWAAS
-1017 LAEKYCDFDVLVQ
+1017 LAEKYCDFDILVQ

-1038 SRLQRYMTQ
+1038 TRLQRYMTQ

-1096 INSQELEKAHTT
+1096 INSHELEKAHAT
-1108 LLSLA
+1108 LLGLA

-1164 PEQLLAEKQLNL
+1164 PEQLLAEKQLSL

-1181 LTAPQLIS
+1181 LTASQLID
-1189 LYICEENRRANEY
+1189 LYICEENRRANDY

-1252 KESIFVK
+1252 KDSIFVK

-1277 VRDLLQADQ
+1277 VKDLLQADQ
-1286 LGNLKSNPYF
+1286 LGSLKSNPYF

>member
-1 MSSSVPASSFSPP
+1 MFPAAPSPRTPGPGSRRGPLAGLGPGSTPRTASRKGLPLGSAVSSPVLFSPVG
-14 NCRAAESEM
+14 R
-23 TLLAQPQEVI
+23 
-33 PTGFPH
+33 
-39 TFGLQERVP
+39 
-48 AQKHWQVALAPA
+48 
-60 TRSSYHR
+60 RSS
-67 LAGRALASPTKH
+67 LS
-79 KNKIDPTNPLADTH
+79 
-93 SPFPI
+93 
-98 SHFFRCELKEE
+98 
-109 GKTQQAAEL
+109 
-118 GYTLRR
+118 
-124 EEYGSLPPQPWQ
+124 
-136 DYCSDARICTDRRMA
+136 
-151 SWGSVNNWRLAP
+151 
-163 TLWSPP
+163 
-169 AFTQPSRCFNKRCLN
+169 SR
-184 VYYVPVMPCTKRR
+184 
-197 YTNWARIGVFA
+197 
-208 SSYCPCDLVGTPTR
+208 GTPTR
-222 IFPHHSVTESIN
+222 MFPHHSITESVN
-234 YDVKVFGSSLP
+234 YDVKTFGSSLP
-245 VKIMEA
+245 VKVMEA
-251 LALAEVDDQLS
+251 LTLAEVDDQLT
-262 VCIDESGW
+262 VNIDEGGW
-270 ACLVFKEKL
+270 ACLVCKEKL
-279 IVWKIALAP
+279 IIWKIALSP

-299 LPPSDFPW
+299 LPSSDFHW

-316 SGTSGEAPSTQAVA
+316 SAPSGEAHSTQAVA
-330 VMVATRKGC
+330 VMVATREGS
-339 IRYWPSLASEDT
+339 IRYWSSLASEDT
-351 FTETFVDLGG
+351 YTETFVDSGG

-388 IPESPGKIHQH
+388 IPESSGKIHQH
-399 ILPQGQGMLSGIGRR
+399 VLPQGQGVLSGIGRK

-426 DLILSSVLWDRERS
+426 DLTLSSVLWDSERS
-440 SFYILTSANI
+440 SFYSLTSSNI
-450 SKWELDDSSEKLL
+450 SKWELDDSSEK
-463 HSWDVNRA
+463 HAYSWDINRA

-504 CDGLLIL
+504 CDGLVIL
-511 AAAWHLA
+511 AAAWHSA

-526 SLITIEDNGYQTP
+526 SLITIEDNGCQMSD
-539 AAVTVEVTQFNPPF
+539 AVTVEVTQYNPPF
-553 QSEDLVMCQLMVP
+553 QSEDLILCRLTVP

-571 TAYLYNESVIYVCS
+571 TAYLYNESAVYVCS
-585 TGTGKFCLPQEK
+585 TGTGKFSLPQEK
-597 IVFNTQGDSI
+597 IVFNAQGDSV
-607 LGAGSCGGVP
+607 LGAGACGGVP
-617 IVFSRNSGLVSISLR
+617 IIFSRNSGLVSITSR
-632 ENASILA
+632 ENVSILA
-639 EDLEDS
+639 EDLEES
-645 LASSVAGPNNESMIF
+645 LASSFAGPNNESMIF
-660 DTTTK
+660 ETTTK
-665 SETVVQED
+665 NETIAQED
-673 KTKLLK
+673 KIKLLK
-679 AAFLQFCRKDLG
+679 AAFLQYCRKDLG
-691 NAQMMVDELF
+691 HAQMVVDELF
-701 SSHPDLESD
+701 SSHSDLDSD
-710 SELDRAVTQISVDLV
+710 SELDRAVTQISVDLM

-744 GFCNTSLII
+744 GFSNTSLII
-753 LHQLEDKMKAHSFF
+753 LHQLEDKMKAHSFL

-772 QVGLFERLSTFPV
+772 QVGLFGRLGSFPV
-785 REVPM
+785 RGTPM
-790 ETQLLLCEH
+790 ATRLLLCEH
-799 AEKLSAAIVLKNHHS
+799 AEKLSATIVLKNHHS
-814 RLPDLVNTA
+814 RLSDLVNTA
-823 LLIALNKRECEV
+823 ILIALNKREYEI

-864 QVLKETMMDSVEW
+864 QVLRDTPMDAVEW
-877 AEVVISVN
+877 AEVVINVN
-885 NILKDMLQAAGHY
+885 NILKDMLQAASHY
-898 RQSRDSLYRREKPLD
+898 RQNRNSLYRREESLEKE
-913 KMPEYVPWTATSG
+913 PEYVPWTATSG
-926 PTGIRTVIVRQ
+926 PGGIRTVIIRQ
-937 HGIVLKMV
+937 HEIVLKVV

-953 RNVVTEQLVALI
+953 RNIVTEQLVALI

-976 KSLDKSSDQERY
+976 KSVDKSSNRERY
-988 SNLEMEYLQKRS
+988 DNLEMEYLQKRS

-1006 LTLGQYMWAAS
+1006 LTLGQYLWAAS
-1017 LAEKYCDFDVLVQ
+1017 LAEKYCDFDILVQ

-1081 ASFLQAHEH
+1081 ANFLQAHEH

-1096 INSQELEKAHTT
+1096 INSQELEKAHAT
-1108 LLSLA
+1108 LLGLA

-1138 FSEDILQEKIEEM
+1138 FPEDILQEKIEEM

-1164 PEQLLAEKQLNL
+1164 PEQLLAEKQLHL

-1181 LTAPQLIS
+1181 LTAPQLIG

-1252 KESIFVK
+1252 KDSIFVK

-1268 IQLSEYLPE
+1268 IDS
-1277 VRDLLQADQ
+1277 ATAT
-1286 LGNLKSNPYF
+1286 SACA
-1296 EFVLKANYEYYVQGQ
+1296 FVLQTYFNYPQGLFLHVT
-1311 M
+1311 

>member
-1 MSSSVPASSFSPP
+1 MFPAAPSPRTPGPGSRRGPLAGLGPSSTPRTASRKGLPLGSAVSSPVLFSPVG
-14 NCRAAESEM
+14 R
-23 TLLAQPQEVI
+23 
-33 PTGFPH
+33 
-39 TFGLQERVP
+39 
-48 AQKHWQVALAPA
+48 
-60 TRSSYHR
+60 RSS
-67 LAGRALASPTKH
+67 LS
-79 KNKIDPTNPLADTH
+79 
-93 SPFPI
+93 
-98 SHFFRCELKEE
+98 
-109 GKTQQAAEL
+109 
-118 GYTLRR
+118 
-124 EEYGSLPPQPWQ
+124 
-136 DYCSDARICTDRRMA
+136 
-151 SWGSVNNWRLAP
+151 
-163 TLWSPP
+163 
-169 AFTQPSRCFNKRCLN
+169 SR
-184 VYYVPVMPCTKRR
+184 
-197 YTNWARIGVFA
+197 
-208 SSYCPCDLVGTPTR
+208 GTPTR
-222 IFPHHSVTESIN
+222 MFPHHSITESVN
-234 YDVKVFGSSLP
+234 YDVKTFGSSLP
-245 VKIMEA
+245 VKVMEA
-251 LALAEVDDQLS
+251 LTLAEVDDQLT
-262 VCIDESGW
+262 VNIDEGGW
-270 ACLVFKEKL
+270 ACLVCKEKL
-279 IVWKIALAP
+279 IIWKIALSP

-299 LPPSDFPW
+299 LPSSDFHW

-316 SGTSGEAPSTQAVA
+316 SAPSGEAHSTQAVA
-330 VMVATRKGC
+330 VMVATREGS

-351 FTETFVDLGG
+351 YTETFVDSGG

-376 ILSSSGS
+376 ILSSAGS

-388 IPESPGKIHQH
+388 IPESSGKIHQH
-399 ILPQGQGMLSGIGRR
+399 ILPQGQGMLSGIGRK

-426 DLILSSVLWDRERS
+426 DLTLSSVLWDSERS
-440 SFYILTSANI
+440 SFYSLTSSNI
-450 SKWELDDSSEKLL
+450 NKWELDDSSEK
-463 HSWDVNRA
+463 HAYSWDINRA

-504 CDGLLIL
+504 CDGLVIL
-511 AAAWHLA
+511 AAAWHSA

-526 SLITIEDNGYQTP
+526 SLITIEDNGCQMSD
-539 AAVTVEVTQFNPPF
+539 AVTVEVTQYNPPF
-553 QSEDLVMCQLMVP
+553 QSEDLILCRLTVP

-571 TAYLYNESVIYVCS
+571 TAYLYNESAVYVCS
-585 TGTGKFCLPQEK
+585 TGTGKFSLPQEK
-597 IVFNTQGDSI
+597 IVFNAQGDSV
-607 LGAGSCGGVP
+607 LGAGACGGVP
-617 IVFSRNSGLVSISLR
+617 IIFSRNSGLVSITSR
-632 ENASILA
+632 ENVSILA
-639 EDLEDS
+639 EDLEES
-645 LASSVAGPNNESMIF
+645 LASSFAGPNNESMIF
-660 DTTTK
+660 ETTTK
-665 SETVVQED
+665 NETIAQED
-673 KTKLLK
+673 KIKLLK

-691 NAQMMVDELF
+691 HAQMVVDKLF
-701 SSHPDLESD
+701 SSHSDLDSD
-710 SELDRAVTQISVDLV
+710 SELDKAVTQISVDLM

-744 GFCNTSLII
+744 GFSNTSLII
-753 LHQLEDKMKAHSFF
+753 LHQLEDKMKAHSFL

-772 QVGLFERLSTFPV
+772 QVGLFGRLGSFPV
-785 REVPM
+785 RGTPM
-790 ETQLLLCEH
+790 ATRLLLCEH
-799 AEKLSAAIVLKNHHS
+799 AEKLSATIVLKNHHS
-814 RLPDLVNTA
+814 RLSDLVNTA
-823 LLIALNKRECEV
+823 ILIALNKREYEI

-864 QVLKETMMDSVEW
+864 QVLRDTPMDAIEW
-877 AEVVISVN
+877 AEVVINVN
-885 NILKDMLQAAGHY
+885 NILKVQKYTTAPGL
-898 RQSRDSLYRREKPLD
+898 EPLLNHIILCNF
-913 KMPEYVPWTATSG
+913 TATSG
-926 PTGIRTVIVRQ
+926 PGGIRTVIIRQ
-937 HGIVLKMV
+937 HEIVLKVV

-953 RNVVTEQLVALI
+953 RNIVTEQLVALI

-976 KSLDKSSDQERY
+976 KSVDKSSNRERY
-988 SNLEMEYLQKRS
+988 DNLEMEYLQKRS

-1006 LTLGQYMWAAS
+1006 LTLGQYLWAAS
-1017 LAEKYCDFDVLVQ
+1017 LAEKYCDFDILVQ

-1081 ASFLQAHEH
+1081 ANFLQAHEH

-1096 INSQELEKAHTT
+1096 INSQELEKAHAT
-1108 LLSLA
+1108 LLGLA

-1138 FSEDILQEKIEEM
+1138 FPEDILQEKIEEM

-1164 PEQLLAEKQLNL
+1164 PEQLLAEKQLHL

-1181 LTAPQLIS
+1181 LTAPQLIG

-1222 NDLKLEILCKALQ
+1222 SDLKLEILCKALQ

-1252 KESIFVK
+1252 KDSIFVK

-1277 VRDLLQADQ
+1277 VKDLLQADQ
-1286 LGNLKSNPYF
+1286 LGSLKSNPYF

-1311 M
+1311 I